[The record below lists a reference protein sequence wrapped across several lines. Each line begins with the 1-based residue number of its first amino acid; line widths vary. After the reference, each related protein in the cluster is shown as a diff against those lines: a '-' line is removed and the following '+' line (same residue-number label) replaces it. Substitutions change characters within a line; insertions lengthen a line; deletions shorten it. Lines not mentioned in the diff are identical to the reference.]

1 MPEARG
7 ERAVCR
13 PRFYAGAG
21 LEHLKRDPHAAVSF
35 YVVLS
40 GALPGAYTSRDL
52 VEAKSEGKPF
62 FCLHIV
68 SWHEVLRI
76 WAAQCLYHHRHDND
90 STTSRWMRITLREP
104 LHHPPHPPPPP
115 ESSPSTPESLH
126 IELDESYLST
136 EYFIP
141 ARPRAK
147 PSTEASPSS
156 SLAASNMDSNDE
168 ASFEAHSFSTW
179 RSTLPTPSPPSSDP
193 GAVLYEDFSH
203 AIRHIESAVA
213 QPVTTTWYEIEMHR
227 RFRSWPDLI
236 RYLSQL
242 EVPVDGEMK
251 IRSYSGELKNGK
263 QMCKTI
269 SVRYYHT
276 LGRPV
281 QITTPILHTP
291 GFRTN
296 HNDFIAIDN
305 ILGGYRVQP
314 RVHEIYVGVDYCDDR
329 GFHTEEY
336 MAFYKNHDQ
345 LPYNLHLDIKGELA
359 IVRKS
364 EGGPVNLRMC
374 DRRVADFIAVSLQAA
389 INKIQHHRAP
399 KRPLIKIL
407 SMPKDYRSAWL

>member
-1 MPEARG
+1 MVNGR
-7 ERAVCR
+7 
-13 PRFYAGAG
+13 
-21 LEHLKRDPHAAVSF
+21 L
-35 YVVLS
+35 
-40 GALPGAYTSRDL
+40 L
-52 VEAKSEGKPF
+52 V
-62 FCLHIV
+62 
-68 SWHEVLRI
+68 
-76 WAAQCLYHHRHDND
+76 
-90 STTSRWMRITLREP
+90 
-104 LHHPPHPPPPP
+104 
-115 ESSPSTPESLH
+115 
-126 IELDESYLST
+126 
-136 EYFIP
+136 
-141 ARPRAK
+141 K
-147 PSTEASPSS
+147 PS
-156 SLAASNMDSNDE
+156 
-168 ASFEAHSFSTW
+168 
-179 RSTLPTPSPPSSDP
+179 
-193 GAVLYEDFSH
+193 
-203 AIRHIESAVA
+203 
-213 QPVTTTWYEIEMHR
+213 
-227 RFRSWPDLI
+227 
-236 RYLSQL
+236 
-242 EVPVDGEMK
+242 
-251 IRSYSGELKNGK
+251 KNGK
-263 QMCKTI
+263 QMRKTI

-407 SMPKDYRSAWL
+407 SMPKDYSKDARERCACFGPKSIAFDGALDMRTAENQARESEGVKRLTDLHSRFCVKLDSKKKHRERVRIVSDIQRFRRAQSGRKVFEENLEEQRRGRTGRRESQTGRSESVKCLTDPWNEDHYRRRTSGSGGKRFGVVARRKRDLEEIDEGDDL

>member
-1 MPEARG
+1 MMKR
-7 ERAVCR
+7 R
-13 PRFYAGAG
+13 
-21 LEHLKRDPHAAVSF
+21 LK
-35 YVVLS
+35 L
-40 GALPGAYTSRDL
+40 
-52 VEAKSEGKPF
+52 
-62 FCLHIV
+62 
-68 SWHEVLRI
+68 
-76 WAAQCLYHHRHDND
+76 
-90 STTSRWMRITLREP
+90 
-104 LHHPPHPPPPP
+104 
-115 ESSPSTPESLH
+115 
-126 IELDESYLST
+126 
-136 EYFIP
+136 
-141 ARPRAK
+141 
-147 PSTEASPSS
+147 
-156 SLAASNMDSNDE
+156 
-168 ASFEAHSFSTW
+168 
-179 RSTLPTPSPPSSDP
+179 TPSPPGAQLFQRRRP
-193 GAVLYEDFSH
+193 HRLTPVAVLYEDFSH

-263 QMCKTI
+263 QMRKTI

-314 RVHEIYVGVDYCDDR
+314 RVHEIY
-329 GFHTEEY
+329 Y